1 MTQKNAKFLRET
13 NFIGGKWIDFSKA
26 PPLKVVNPST
36 GAQIGTVPDCGTEG
50 ANLAVAAAASAFP
63 AWSGMTSAARAEKM
77 LALAALIRAN
87 ADELASLLTLE
98 QGKPVAEAKGEVLG
112 SAGYIQWFAEEARRI
127 YGDTIPSPWPDRRIH
142 VIKQAV
148 GVVGAVTPWNFPSA
162 MIARKLGA
170 ALGAGCTIVI
180 KPSELTPYSGLAYGL
195 LCEQAGIS
203 AGVVNIITGIA
214 PPIGD
219 VFCNNEDVAKITF
232 TGSTAVGKKLASSA
246 SANMKRVSMELGG
259 NAPFIVFDDADLAK
273 AVSGAIASKFRNAG
287 QTCVCANRIYV
298 QAGIYDAFAKAFVA
312 EVQKMKTGDGFAD
325 GVSIGP
331 LIEAKAVTKVEAHIH
346 DALAK
351 GATLASGDE
360 KVAKDSLFFKP
371 VVLTDVTQD
380 MLIANEETFG
390 PVAPLFKFESEQEV
404 IEKANATPFGLAAYF
419 YTSDLAR
426 AHRVSEQL
434 RYGQVGINAGVITT
448 EVAPFG
454 GVKDSGSGR
463 EGSKYGI
470 EDYLDI
476 KYICIGL

>member
-1 MTQKNAKFLRET
+1 MTQKNAKWLRET
-13 NFIGGKWIDFSKA
+13 NFIDGKWVSFAKT
-26 PPLKVVNPST
+26 PLLKVVNPAT
-36 GAQIGTVPDCGTEG
+36 GAQIGTVPDCGAEG
-50 ANLAVAAAASAFP
+50 ANLAIEAASRAFPLWSGLTAAARS
-63 AWSGMTSAARAEKM
+63 EKM
-77 LALAALIRAN
+77 LALAALIRSN
-87 ADELASLLTLE
+87 ADDLAALLTFE

-148 GVVGAVTPWNFPSA
+148 GVVAAITPWNFPSA

-170 ALGAGCTIVI
+170 ALSAGCTFVI

-195 LCEQAGIS
+195 LCEQAGIP

-219 VFCNNEDVAKITF
+219 VFCNHPNVAKITF
-232 TGSTAVGKKLASSA
+232 TGSTAVGKKLASAA
-246 SANMKRVSMELGG
+246 SANMKRMSMELGG
-259 NAPFIVFDDADLAK
+259 NAPFIVFDDADLEK

-298 QAGIYDAFAKAFVA
+298 QAGIYEAFAKAFVI
-312 EVQKMKTGDGFAD
+312 EVEKLKVGDGFEQ
-325 GVSIGP
+325 GVTIGP

-351 GATLASGDE
+351 GAKLVSGHE
-360 KVAKDSLFFKP
+360 NVKKDSLLFTP
-371 VVLTDVTQD
+371 AVLTDVTQD

-390 PVAPLFKFESEQEV
+390 PVAPLFKFENEEEV
-404 IEKANATPFGLAAYF
+404 IAKANATPFGLAAYF
-419 YTSDLAR
+419 YTTDLAR

-463 EGSKYGI
+463 EGSKYGV

-476 KYICIGL
+476 KYICVGL